1 MELKLNVYGDCTSEK
16 PIKTYVVRRLTFKT
30 AKRLGAL
37 QEESKTAKNDEQE
50 DITLKMFKEVI
61 PDFDVSDLDGLDP
74 VEVGQFFKEL
84 SNGIHEV
91 VASAQKN

>member
-37 QEESKTAKNDEQE
+37 QEESKTSKNDEQE
-50 DITLKMFKEVI
+50 EITLKMFKEVI
-61 PDFDVSDLDGLDP
+61 PEFDASDLDGLDP
-74 VEVGQFFKEL
+74 VEVGEFFKSL
-84 SNGIHEV
+84 SSGISQV
-91 VASAQKN
+91 VANAQKN